1 MQQTPVTQVDV
12 NTNTIQSLPRR
23 PLLIA
28 LSLVLS
34 KWSFNDN
41 RQTLASILGFLWIIS
56 TKKIGTSTSPT
67 IVKHLVIKQF
77 CLHDSV
83 TALCAVVGKLIKTI
97 PFYSI
102 LMIVAQTSLFVFLF
116 YAFVCFFVICFLVFF
131 LFFSFGLFVVILLFC
146 DKHYVSHRLYTKL
159 INATSH
165 CRHHEKSRRGH
176 LFHPFLTFHISNP
189 VISLFIILADLKR
202 REKQHFIIYF

>member
-28 LSLVLS
+28 LSLGLS

-102 LMIVAQTSLFVFLF
+102 LMIVAQTSLFPFLF
-116 YAFVCFFVICFLVFF
+116 FF

-146 DKHYVSHRLYTKL
+146 DKHYVSHRLHTQL

-189 VISLFIILADLKR
+189 VIPMFIIFVDLKR

>member
-28 LSLVLS
+28 LSLGLS

-41 RQTLASILGFLWIIS
+41 RQTLASILVFLWIIS

-97 PFYSI
+97 LFYSI
-102 LMIVAQTSLFVFLF
+102 LMIVAQTSLFVFLL
-116 YAFVCFFVICFLVFF
+116 FVFCFFFFFFHLVC
-131 LFFSFGLFVVILLFC
+131 LLLF
-146 DKHYVSHRLYTKL
+146 YFFVTN
-159 INATSH
+159 I
-165 CRHHEKSRRGH
+165 
-176 LFHPFLTFHISNP
+176 TFRIGYIQN
-189 VISLFIILADLKR
+189 
-202 REKQHFIIYF
+202 